1 MRHDVY
7 DGHQSRDPADHQHHH
22 AVLIRQVLVLRGEGG
37 EVSYQGD
44 TLGHVCDSISE
55 TDTDVEEYHFEDNKS
70 GEGAECSL
78 LRKVPARQAGPAGP
92 DTLLGISLEQTLRYT
107 AGIRLKTHLLISPLR
122 YLILFCIV
130 LVLRLRRES
139 HRGVFQ
145 NPFRGF

>member
-70 GEGAECSL
+70 GEGAECSII
-78 LRKVPARQAGPAGP
+78 RIVPQAGPAGP

-107 AGIRLKTHLLISPLR
+107 AGIRLKTHILISPLNR
-122 YLILFCIV
+122 HLILFCIV
-130 LVLRLRRES
+130 LVLRLRSEVN
-139 HRGVFQ
+139 RGVFQ